1 MNILSHLAFP
11 SWLQRIFCCPLEHWP
26 MQEKHSQRIKHSLL
40 LMRSELTTCRLCKW
54 FNGYLTDSAWYSALR
69 NNMFKHKRELCRLHT
84 LDCDDEFSPD
94 SRSLTSHHF
103 YHGISSCSSFSP
115 CLEFLVSLEQLKLCS
130 EYTYYIYRL
139 LHSRQFLLPTDSPKS
154 S

>member
-26 MQEKHSQRIKHSLL
+26 MQEKHSLL
-40 LMRSELTTCRLCKW
+40 LMRSELTTCRLCKL
-54 FNGYLTDSAWYSALR
+54 FNGYLTDSAWIFSFKKQYVQAYERALQTPYLGLR
-69 NNMFKHKRELCRLHT
+69 WWIFYWFLVV
-84 LDCDDEFSPD
+84 DQ
-94 SRSLTSHHF
+94 SHHF
-103 YHGISSCSSFSP
+103 YHGVSSCSSFSP
-115 CLEFLVSLEQLKLCS
+115 CLEFLVSLEQLKWCS